1 MEKAP
6 LIENPRLPRFYLFV
20 DGDDFGG
27 GDGARKAFLGPTLP
41 RRTPLPSLVLGW
53 LRDFIFNL
61 IQISNFE
68 TEEIPFYPP

>member
-6 LIENPRLPRFYLFV
+6 LIENSRLRPRFYLFV

-27 GDGARKAFLGPTLP
+27 GDGARKAFLGPALP
-41 RRTPLPSLVLGW
+41 RPVAIPSLGW

-61 IQISNFE
+61 IQILNFK